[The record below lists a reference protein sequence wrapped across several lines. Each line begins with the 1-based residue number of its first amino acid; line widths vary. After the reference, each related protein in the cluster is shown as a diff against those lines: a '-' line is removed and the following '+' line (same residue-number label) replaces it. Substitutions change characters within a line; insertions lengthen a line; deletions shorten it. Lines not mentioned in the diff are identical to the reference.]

1 MTDIFE
7 KQMIIFNQDKEI
19 RVPVT
24 EYQYNLIKEFLG
36 TSPCLRN
43 CYVFA
48 DEETLIQELDEAVK
62 NKLF

>member
-1 MTDIFE
+1 MEDRFE
-7 KQMIIFNQDKEI
+7 KQMVIFNQEKEV

-36 TSPCLRN
+36 TSTCLRN

-48 DEETLIQELDEAVK
+48 DEETLIKELDEAVK
-62 NKLF
+62 NRLY